1 LLKWRLKIKEALD
14 LKKVKKAVNVDEV
27 PEETVASVKVTEVGE
42 KNESD
47 LDNEE
52 DQKLEEQIKDALHA
66 EKLIEKK

>member
-1 LLKWRLKIKEALD
+1 MLKWRLKIKEALD